1 MNLWNLITRFGDS
14 SLLLP
19 CALLIYGWLLYRREG
34 GDAHRAAR
42 LTRGVQHGRRDAR
55 ARGLD
60 VALITAADGG
70 VPPQHTEDAP

>member
-34 GDAHRAAR
+34 GDAQRWLLLFPPAAS
-42 LTRGVQHGRRDAR
+42 LTLASKLAFMGWASASPNGISPACP
-55 ARGLD
+55 G
-60 VALITAADGG
+60 TA
-70 VPPQHTEDAP
+70 

>member
-34 GDAHRAAR
+34 GDAQRWLLLLPAR
-42 LTRGVQHGRRDAR
+42 CQPHAGLQAGLHGL
-55 ARGLD
+55 G
-60 VALITAADGG
+60 IGIPEWNFTACPGTA
-70 VPPQHTEDAP
+70 